1 MKSVILGIE
10 EGVKL
15 TVMAIEP
22 LYTKAKPIS
31 VKVEEKNDA
40 FSEDYFK
47 LRKKKRGL
55 VKMQQKKILLQ
66 LYGVTLL
73 KNRKRRYKKWN

>member
-47 LRKKKRGL
+47 LRKKARFS
-55 VKMQQKKILLQ
+55 
-66 LYGVTLL
+66 
-73 KNRKRRYKKWN
+73 KNATKENIITTIWCYAIKE